1 MNTDYTPVSNRERTL
16 RTLLSMR
23 GAAILAFTLQLFFAL
38 SHDVEQAQGDAFLIA
53 LGAMMLIT
61 LVSVLRMAT
70 SWPVSN
76 EEIGSQLLLDLLG
89 LGTLLYF
96 SGGAYNPL
104 VILLI
109 SPVSL
114 ASRRLPRMAARTL
127 TAVALAVLAALTVLY
142 QALPYL
148 GVESAGVLQYTAWA
162 TLAMCITILG
172 WFVTELPAIGPRPS
186 KQVAQEREYITTVA
200 KLAAGTADE
209 LNAPIATMSALVEEL
224 AEQTRDPRQRE
235 DFTLL
240 VEQLEHCRTVME
252 KLSRTARVNEA
263 GEKRWVEL
271 TGFAES
277 TLNAWLSQRPEAVA
291 ELTVSTDTSEPPRL
305 GVDYTLSYAIEH
317 LLNNAA
323 NEQPRGIRLDI
334 SWDETHA
341 YLRID
346 DKGPGFPEPL
356 LENTGNTIVTTNK
369 KGLGVGLLIAQ
380 ATASRYGG
388 RLELAN
394 RKHGG
399 ASARLCLPLSG

>member
-1 MNTDYTPVSNRERTL
+1 MNTEYTPVSNRERTL
-16 RTLLSMR
+16 RTLLSIR

-38 SHDVEQAQGDAFLIA
+38 SHDVAAAQGDPFLIA
-53 LGAMMLIT
+53 LGTMMLIT
-61 LVSVLRMAT
+61 LGSVLRLAA
-70 SWPVSN
+70 SWPVTN
-76 EEIGSQLLLDLLG
+76 EEVGSQLLIDLLG
-89 LGTLLYF
+89 LGTLLYL

-127 TAVALAVLAALTVLY
+127 TGVALAVLTGLTIFY
-142 QALPYL
+142 QPLPYL
-148 GVESAGVLQYTAWA
+148 GVESPGVLQYTAWA
-162 TLAMCITILG
+162 TLGMCITILG
-172 WFVTELPAIGPRPS
+172 WFVTELPAIGPKPS
-186 KQVAQEREYITTVA
+186 QQSAEDNEYITTVA
-200 KLAAGTADE
+200 RLAAGTAEE

-224 AEQTRDPRQRE
+224 AEQARDPQQRE

-240 VEQLEHCRTVME
+240 VEQLDHCSSVLE
-252 KLSRTARVNEA
+252 KLSRTARVNES

-277 TLNAWLSQRPEAVA
+277 TLNAWLSQRTEAIA
-291 ELTVSTDTSEPPRL
+291 EMSVSTDTTESPSLE
-305 GVDYTLSYAIEH
+305 VDYTLTYAIEH

-323 NEQPRGIRLDI
+323 DEQPRGIRLDI

-341 YLRID
+341 YLRVD
-346 DKGPGFPEPL
+346 DKGPGFPERL
-356 LENTGNTIVTTNK
+356 LEGNAKITVTAGK

-380 ATASRYGG
+380 ATATRYGG

-394 RKHGG
+394 RKRGG
-399 ASARLCLPLSG
+399 ASARLCLPLTN